1 MKKPF
6 SLNGGRKLNGYEQLL
21 MEVWK
26 WEENRGGGEEEK
38 GREKKKEGR
47 KEHVNAGEIAEVK

>member
-1 MKKPF
+1 
-6 SLNGGRKLNGYEQLL
+6 